1 MVYLA
6 PVILFIAAL
15 VQSVVL
21 PQAVPI
27 SVRPNFI
34 VLLVVSVCLVEGLYD
49 ATIWAF
55 LGGIMLDLMS
65 GPAFPLGGN
74 ALILVLVALLSSMGQ
89 ANPFHSLFFVPLVT
103 IFGATVFY
111 HLMTMGLL
119 TATGRVEPAFIDNM
133 LRVVLPSALL
143 NVILMPVAYSS
154 MLWLSERIGRRV
166 RVEW

>member
-6 PVILFIAAL
+6 PVILFVAAL
-15 VQSVVL
+15 LQSVVL

-27 SVRPNFI
+27 SVRPNFV

-55 LGGIMLDLMS
+55 VGGLMLDLMTS
-65 GPAFPLGGN
+65 PTFPLGSN

-89 ANPFHSLFFVPLVT
+89 ANPFHSLLFVPLVT
-103 IFGATVFY
+103 VFGATVFY
-111 HLMTMGLL
+111 NIMTMGLL
-119 TATGRVEPAFIDNM
+119 MAFGRQEPVIVDNM
-133 LRVVLPSALL
+133 LRVVLPGALL
-143 NVILMPVAYSS
+143 NGILMPVVYSS
-154 MLWLSERIGRRV
+154 VFWLSEKIGRRV